1 MIKDSKF
8 VLILD
13 YQDDICYDKIFKKLP
28 RNSGILFRSYAHP
41 RREEIANNLNKIAK
55 KRNHYFIIANDI
67 KLAKKS
73 KKKFIH
79 SPEYNSQSILKKI
92 NNKKMIKSCSA
103 HCKRSLIKAIKLK
116 YDYIFFSPLYKTS
129 SHPDKKPMGLVRFLK
144 STQGK
149 KSKIIALGG
158 IRLNNIKSLKLTK
171 HVAKYAA
178 TQYGG

>member
-13 YQDDICYDKIFKKLP
+13 YKDGICYDKVFKKLP
-28 RNSGILFRSYAHP
+28 RNSGILFRNYSHP
-41 RREEIANNLNKIAK
+41 KREEIAKNLNKIAK
-55 KRNHYFIIANDI
+55 KRSHYLIIANDI
-67 KLAKKS
+67 RLAKKS
-73 KKKFIH
+73 KSKFVH

-92 NNKKMIKSCSA
+92 NNKIMIRSCSA
-103 HCKRSLIKAIKLK
+103 HCKRSLMNAIKLK

-129 SHPDKKPMGLVRFLK
+129 SHPDKNPIGLIRLLK
-144 STQGK
+144 TIQGK

-158 IRLNNIKSLKLTK
+158 IRLNKIKSLKLTK